1 MSSCGAMDLKN
12 RGVGYYCGSTRNVS
26 DKTISSGSGNGRK
39 ILDHTTFPLRAIVEH
54 HAQFIHSRVDHID
67 PERQQIFIDGAVLPY
82 DIL

>member
-1 MSSCGAMDLKN
+1 MTIGDQRETFLIKPSLLEVAM
-12 RGVGYYCGSTRNVS
+12 GE
-26 DKTISSGSGNGRK
+26 K

-54 HAQFIHSRVDHID
+54 HALFIHNRVDHID